1 MSLLYRDW
9 VHALEVSAPPA
20 RMGLHFLYPDS
31 EMRLQ
36 GRAFRAGMEVAT
48 RNGQMVLW
56 EGETDHEPTRPA
68 PMR

>member
-31 EMRLQ
+31 EMRLRGALF
-36 GRAFRAGMEVAT
+36 GRGHGSGDAQWADGAV
-48 RNGQMVLW
+48 G
-56 EGETDHEPTRPA
+56 G
-68 PMR
+68 